1 MSGGF
6 KSKDEVGYEYR
17 VLAADGT
24 TIVPPTASKQK
35 AKKDGEDVL
44 TPQLAQAAKV
54 TLEKIAKPPVP

>member
-6 KSKDEVGYEYR
+6 KSKDEVAFEYR

-24 TIVPPTASKQK
+24 TIVPATTSKQK
-35 AKKDGEDVL
+35 AQKDGEDVL
-44 TPQLAQAAKV
+44 TPQLAQAAKI